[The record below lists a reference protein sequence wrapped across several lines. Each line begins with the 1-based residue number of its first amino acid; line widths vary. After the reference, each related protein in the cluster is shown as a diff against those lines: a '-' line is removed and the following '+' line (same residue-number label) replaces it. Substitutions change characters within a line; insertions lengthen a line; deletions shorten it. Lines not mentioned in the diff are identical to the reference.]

1 MEKQASTEHIL
12 DRLRKRIP
20 LVWISGDTRRVPSV
34 HEAPAP
40 PIGMDDILDAENRL
54 ARFAPLL
61 ACLFPELHETGGII
75 ESPLSPAPAM
85 QRSLESVNNAEFNGT
100 LFIKQDH
107 ALPVAGSVKARGGVY
122 EVLHVTEQIAR
133 QHGLLKGSDPYI
145 RLADDD
151 ARKCFQKYTFS
162 VGSTGNL
169 GLSIG
174 ITATA
179 LGFKSTVH
187 MSSDAKEWKKELL
200 RSRGVDVV
208 EHASDYSTAVTLGRE
223 AAATDPFTHFVDD
236 EHSLLLFLG
245 YSVAAL
251 RLRHQLSDAGIIVD
265 SHHPLLVYLPC
276 GVGGAP
282 AGITFGLKQIFGDAV
297 HCFFVEPLESPC
309 VLLGLLTGFA
319 PQVSVY
325 GMGLSNKTDA
335 DGLAVATPSILAGSL
350 VAHLV
355 AGCIT
360 VKDEDLYRLLYMLHS
375 TEGMQV
381 EPSAAAGLYG
391 YTIISSGYEGKR
403 YMERMHMT
411 GETATHIAWT
421 TGGRFLPP
429 GEFRIML
436 TRGKNQYR

>member
-12 DRLRKRIP
+12 DKLRKRTP
-20 LVWISGDTRRVPSV
+20 LVWIPGHSSHVPSV
-34 HEAPAP
+34 HEPPAP
-40 PIGMDDILDAENRL
+40 IGIDDIMDADNRL
-54 ARFAPLL
+54 TRFAPLL
-61 ACLFPELHETGGII
+61 ARLFPELVETGGII

-85 QRSLESVNNAEFNGT
+85 QKSLESVYNTRFNGT
-100 LFIKQDH
+100 LYIKQDH

-122 EVLHVTEQIAR
+122 EVLHVTEQIAK
-133 QHGLLKGSDPYI
+133 QNGLLKGSDPYT
-145 RLADDD
+145 RLADPD
-151 ARKCFQKYTFS
+151 ARKVFQKYTFS

-179 LGFKSTVH
+179 PGFKSTVH

-200 RSRGVDVV
+200 RSHGVEVI
-208 EHASDYSTAVTLGRE
+208 EHPSDYSTAVTLGRE
-223 AAATDPFTHFVDD
+223 AAAKDPYTHFVDD

-251 RLRHQLSDAGIIVD
+251 RLRNQLKDAGITVD
-265 SHHPLLVYLPC
+265 ARHPLLVYLPC

-309 VLLGLLTGFA
+309 VLLGLLTGFTR
-319 PQVSVY
+319 PVSVY
-325 GMGLSNKTDA
+325 DVGLSNKTDA
-335 DGLAVATPSILAGSL
+335 DGLAVAAPSMLAGRL
-350 VAHLV
+350 VAQHV

-360 VKDEDLYRLLYMLHS
+360 VPDEELYRMLYMLHIS
-375 TEGMQV
+375 EGMQV

-391 YTIISSGYEGKR
+391 YTILSSTDPGKK
-403 YMERMHMT
+403 YLEDMHIP
-411 GETATHIAWT
+411 GKTATHIAWT

-429 GEFRIML
+429 SEFQIML
-436 TRGKNQYR
+436 ARGKNQ